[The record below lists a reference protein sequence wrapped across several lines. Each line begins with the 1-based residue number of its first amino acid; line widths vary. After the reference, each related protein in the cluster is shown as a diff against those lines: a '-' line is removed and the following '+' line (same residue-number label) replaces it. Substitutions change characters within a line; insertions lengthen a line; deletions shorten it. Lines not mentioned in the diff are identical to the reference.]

1 MLHSFRAKESKP
13 ARFSIKTME
22 DCVPGMEM
30 KQSRPN
36 LCVCAWR
43 EREIY
48 YRIMPLW
55 KPRRPMI
62 CCLQAGEPQKPVVC
76 NSVQVQRPQN
86 QGSQWYKSQAEA
98 ERSNNQGL
106 GVTGI
111 GPIPSLKVQ
120 EPSLPMSREQD
131 KMDIPTQA
139 KKTHSALLHFFCSIE
154 IGGGVPVVAQQ
165 I

>member
-1 MLHSFRAKESKP
+1 
-13 ARFSIKTME
+13 
-22 DCVPGMEM
+22 
-30 KQSRPN
+30 
-36 LCVCAWR
+36 
-43 EREIY
+43 
-48 YRIMPLW
+48 
-55 KPRRPMI
+55 MI

-76 NSVQVQRPQN
+76 NSVQVQRPEN

-139 KKTHSALLHFFCSIE
+139 KKTHSALLHFFCSLCCFGALTLDYIYKVDVRKCFANVLFQE
-154 IGGGVPVVAQQ
+154 FDRVLSYI
-165 I
+165 